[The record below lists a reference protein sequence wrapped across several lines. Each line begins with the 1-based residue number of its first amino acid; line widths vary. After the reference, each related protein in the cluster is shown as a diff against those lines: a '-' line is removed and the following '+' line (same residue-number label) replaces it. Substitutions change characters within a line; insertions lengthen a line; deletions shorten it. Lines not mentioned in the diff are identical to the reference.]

1 MLTPEQANKLFV
13 PIVALTMSGFMSLV
27 MTAANLGVGDGFAG
41 LWLRQWLLAFIVALP
56 IAYVVVPAI
65 RAGLVIFTDRREPGR
80 ISDNEYTP
88 ARILE

>member
-1 MLTPEQANKLFV
+1 MLTPAQANKLFV

-41 LWLRQWLLAFIVALP
+41 AWFRQWLLAFLVALP

-65 RAGLVIFTDRREPGR
+65 RAGLVIFTDRRPSTR
-80 ISDNEYTP
+80 VIDNEYTP
-88 ARILE
+88 TRILE